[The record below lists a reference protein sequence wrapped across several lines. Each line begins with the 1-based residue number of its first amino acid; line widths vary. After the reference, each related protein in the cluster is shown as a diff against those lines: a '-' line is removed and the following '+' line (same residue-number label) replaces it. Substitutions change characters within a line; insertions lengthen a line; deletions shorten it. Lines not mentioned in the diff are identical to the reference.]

1 MVKMLFIILAVLSGL
16 AVGLIDAFGAKR
28 AKDAKSAILII
39 ISDLLGTNILSIYFT
54 EVTTH
59 YYNKSIFA
67 MKHEWAA
74 SPFIHAGFVLVFG
87 FIWIFLMGLIDGKFR
102 FVKNKEVK
110 TEKKQK
116 IMIVVSIILFA
127 LGIAAIFG
135 TFWGVSTFS
144 AVAADQL
151 LVNMVSPKEATS
163 ETVMNTLWPGPVLRT
178 ITCVFFFIAF
188 SLSNRSLYF
197 KRSEKEKCIVSVK
210 GRRITSLVLSIVALV
225 SGLAYGCYAFSLIDL
240 YKMYIKESTFI
251 EENYVDPREV
261 KMQFPE
267 KKRNLIHIYL
277 ESVENSYASKKEG
290 GYLDIN
296 LIQPL
301 IDLSA
306 EGVSFSHTEE
316 GLGGP
321 MSTTGCVWSVAS
333 MVNMST
339 GLTMK
344 PPVSG
349 DNYGTEKTFMP
360 GAVTLGDILASQGY
374 EQSLM
379 FGASARFGGL
389 DYFYSM
395 HGNFNILDSRGVK
408 KLGWIPKGYKEF
420 WGFEDDKLYAFAK
433 RELLRLDETGKP
445 FNFVMETA
453 DTHFPGYIGK
463 NTPTPY
469 SNQYS
474 NAIAYSASETADFVR
489 WIQKQPFY
497 ENTTIVIIGDHIS
510 MDPKY
515 FKGWDK
521 NYVRTTFN
529 LIINPAESTGTVDNS
544 ITQNRYWANFDM
556 FPTILASIGVKID
569 GNRLALGTN
578 LFSGEKTLFER
589 SGNGMTGFEYAN
601 EELKYKSV
609 FYNDKILM
617 GTYQPF
623 DPKNITVY

>member
-1 MVKMLFIILAVLSGL
+1 MLFLILAILSGL
-16 AVGLIDAFGAKR
+16 IVGIVDAFGAKR
-28 AKDAKSAILII
+28 AKDVKSAILII

-54 EVTTH
+54 ELVT
-59 YYNKSIFA
+59 YYYGKGIFTL
-67 MKHEWAA
+67 KNEWVAT
-74 SPFIHAGFVLVFG
+74 PYVHAGFVLVFG
-87 FIWIFLMGLIDGKFR
+87 FVWIFLMGLIHGKFR
-102 FVKNKEVK
+102 FAKEELK
-110 TEKKQK
+110 MEKKQK
-116 IMIVVSIILFA
+116 IMTAVSFVLFA
-127 LGIAAIFG
+127 LGMAAIFG
-135 TFWGVSTFS
+135 TYWGVSTFS

-163 ETVMNTLWPGPVLRT
+163 ETVMNTIWPGPVLKT
-178 ITCVFFFIAF
+178 ATCVFFFIAF
-188 SLSNRSLYF
+188 ALSNRSLYF
-197 KRSEKEKCIVSVK
+197 KRSEKEKCLVSVK
-210 GRRITSLVLSIVALV
+210 GRRVTSFVVSVVALV
-225 SGLAYGCYAFSLIDL
+225 SGLVYGCYAFSLVDL

-277 ESVENSYASKKEG
+277 ESVENSYASEDLG
-290 GYLDIN
+290 GYLDEN
-296 LIQPL
+296 LIKPL
-301 IDLSA
+301 TDLSV
-306 EGVSFSHTEE
+306 EGVSFSHTES
-316 GLGGP
+316 LGGP

-344 PPVSG
+344 PPVSSS
-349 DNYGTEKTFMP
+349 NYGTEETFLP
-360 GAVTLGDILASQGY
+360 GAVTIGDILASQGY

-389 DYFYSM
+389 DFFYSM
-395 HGNFNILDSRGVK
+395 HGNFNILDSRAARR
-408 KLGWIPKGYKEF
+408 LGWIPKGYKEF
-420 WGFEDDKLYAFAK
+420 WGFEDDKLYEFAK
-433 RELLRLDETGKP
+433 REIVRLNETGKP

-463 NTPTPY
+463 NTPTPRD
-469 SNQYS
+469 NQYS
-474 NAIAYSASETADFVR
+474 NAIAYSASQTVEFVR
-489 WIQKQPFY
+489 WIQEQPFY

-515 FKGWDK
+515 FKGWDE

-529 LIINPAESTGTVDNS
+529 LIINPAESVGTVDKT

-589 SGNGMTGFEYAN
+589 SGNGMAGFEYAN
-601 EELKYKSV
+601 EELKYKSEL
-609 FYNDKILM
+609 YNDQILM